1 MKIESNKGEILGM
14 VLWSA
19 LTVVGIVFSA
29 MFLTETARWTLLFVF
44 VTAGCATWGYAIRN
58 NTCNVVCVDQKG
70 IKSKKGFYSWE
81 QAVLTVATVF
91 QHRRWFYRV
100 YFADK
105 ALLTKDEQSTAK
117 RMGMYINLTNKR
129 LAYLLGFYNKQVVF
143 VGEKLKKWYCGLW
156 ERKIDFLIDQ
166 HNSKY

>member
-1 MKIESNKGEILGM
+1 MKIESIRCEILGM
-14 VLWSA
+14 VVISIFCATGIA
-19 LTVVGIVFSA
+19 LAFTLPDV
-29 MFLTETARWTLLFVF
+29 EKWPLLFLF
-44 VTAGCATWGYAIRN
+44 VTVGCASWGYAIRN

-91 QHRRWFYRV
+91 GHRRWFYRV

-117 RMGMYINLTNKR
+117 EKGMYIDLTNKR
-129 LAYLLGFYNKQVVF
+129 LAYLLDFYNKQVVF
-143 VGEKLKKWYCGLW
+143 VGEKPKKWDCGLW
-156 ERKIDFLIDQ
+156 QRKIDFLIGQ

>member
-14 VLWSA
+14 V
-19 LTVVGIVFSA
+19 VFSIICA
-29 MFLTETARWTLLFVF
+29 TGIALAFALSGVAKWTLLFVF
-44 VTAGCATWGYAIRN
+44 VTVGCATWGYAIRN
-58 NTCNVVCVDQKG
+58 NTCNVVRVDQKG
-70 IKSKKGFYSWE
+70 IKSKKGFYSWG

-91 QHRRWFYRV
+91 GHRRWFYRV

-117 RMGMYINLTNKR
+117 EKGMYIDLTNKR

-143 VGEKLKKWYCGLW
+143 VGEKLKKWYMRLW
-156 ERKIDFLIDQ
+156 QRKIDFLIDQ